1 MLKEMKN
8 GSEPEGGDYWDH
20 RKQIEKNAQII
31 ANAKIQ
37 ANNIKEKLAKHESAL
52 VALLESRKE
61 GADLESIKKL
71 VKDIQLIKD
80 DVENLLNEGYDIKD
94 AYNEA
99 VQEMDD
105 CFIPVTI
112 KMRANEIVQFVEK
125 LDRILQEFND
135 LKNADDEFEG
145 TEASE
150 AEIKLLIG
158 KISKDMATLEELKT
172 DFSTYQKKT
181 LESYQS
187 TDFQGSKAATII
199 ADIRDFK
206 ERIVKANQLV
216 KEVEDKEK
224 DLNNK
229 LIM

>member
-1 MLKEMKN
+1 M
-8 GSEPEGGDYWDH
+8 
-20 RKQIEKNAQII
+20 
-31 ANAKIQ
+31 
-37 ANNIKEKLAKHESAL
+37 
-52 VALLESRKE
+52 
-61 GADLESIKKL
+61 
-71 VKDIQLIKD
+71 
-80 DVENLLNEGYDIKD
+80 ENLLNEGYDIKD